1 MLTWYGSKE
10 RLTVLQLSIGS
21 DFTSDRIRELQRQ
34 IQDYSNLIA
43 DPVCP
48 LEMRDVLAL
57 EMAQIVAALLIL
69 CEQIDC
75 ALTGA

>member
-21 DFTSDRIRELQRQ
+21 DFTNDRIRELQRQ

-75 ALTGA
+75 ALTGS

>member
-1 MLTWYGSKE
+1 
-10 RLTVLQLSIGS
+10 VLQLSIGS
-21 DFTSDRIRELQRQ
+21 DFSSDRIRELQHQ
-34 IQDYSNLIA
+34 IQDYTSLIA

-57 EMAQIVAALLIL
+57 EMAQIVASLLIL

-75 ALTGA
+75 ALTVS